1 MTLPPFQSRTRAM
14 EAITGLLRG
23 MHQAESGEPERESK
37 SGRESERESESER
50 GEEESGRRQ
59 REAGAENSKDMLT
72 WRNDRAVSIGLIPL
86 TIMPFAAGS
95 LNPVMDG
102 ALIGLTIIHT
112 YIGFG

>member
-1 MTLPPFQSRTRAM
+1 M

-37 SGRESERESESER
+37 SESKSERERER
-50 GEEESGRRQ
+50 GGEEESGRRQ

>member
-1 MTLPPFQSRTRAM
+1 M

-37 SGRESERESESER
+37 SEREGERERESERG

-59 REAGAENSKDMLT
+59 TAENSKDMLT